1 MSLHFILQHGNAALY
16 IVHVFIFT
24 FFVLFFGFFKIFAQ
38 IYFLLFFIIFKVYQT
53 DIVFVSSMYVL
64 FLHVSLIC
72 FLIKSFILEIFFVLF
87 CFSFFFFSSQFYF
100 SSRGDNWETS
110 TPAAVAEKSL
120 TSPGSSPTGKSARA
134 RTQSHLHPL
143 GGTVSGTSC
152 PDKSPQQ
159 VEVSPFR
166 RWSEAAVTQPP
177 AASAASNQPPQWQ
190 TNFER

>member
-72 FLIKSFILEIFFVLF
+72 FLIKSFILEIFHCFFFFFRFVLF
-87 CFSFFFFSSQFYF
+87 QFFLFFLPILFQQSWRQLGNINSSS
-100 SSRGDNWETS
+100 SSRKIFDITWVLTNW
-110 TPAAVAEKSL
+110 
-120 TSPGSSPTGKSARA
+120 
-134 RTQSHLHPL
+134 
-143 GGTVSGTSC
+143 
-152 PDKSPQQ
+152 
-159 VEVSPFR
+159 
-166 RWSEAAVTQPP
+166 
-177 AASAASNQPPQWQ
+177 
-190 TNFER
+190 

>member
-1 MSLHFILQHGNAALY
+1 M
-16 IVHVFIFT
+16 
-24 FFVLFFGFFKIFAQ
+24 
-38 IYFLLFFIIFKVYQT
+38 YF
-53 DIVFVSSMYVL
+53 
-64 FLHVSLIC
+64 FLHVSLLFDQC
-72 FLIKSFILEIFFVLF
+72 FYIRNFPLFFFCFFCFVLF
-87 CFSFFFFSSQFYF
+87 VCFQFFFFSSQFYF

-177 AASAASNQPPQWQ
+177 VASAASNQPPQWQ

>member
-1 MSLHFILQHGNAALY
+1 M
-16 IVHVFIFT
+16 
-24 FFVLFFGFFKIFAQ
+24 LFFYYFQSILDLYYFRFK
-38 IYFLLFFIIFKVYQT
+38 
-53 DIVFVSSMYVL
+53 YVL
-64 FLHVSLIC
+64 FLHVSLLFDQIFYIRNFPLFFFFFLLCFIC
-72 FLIKSFILEIFFVLF
+72 LLSV
-87 CFSFFFFSSQFYF
+87 FFFFSSQFYF

>member
-1 MSLHFILQHGNAALY
+1 M
-16 IVHVFIFT
+16 
-24 FFVLFFGFFKIFAQ
+24 
-38 IYFLLFFIIFKVYQT
+38 YF
-53 DIVFVSSMYVL
+53 
-64 FLHVSLIC
+64 FLHVSLLFDQIFYVRNFPLFFFFLLC
-72 FLIKSFILEIFFVLF
+72 FVCLLSV
-87 CFSFFFFSSQFYF
+87 FFFFSSQFYF

-177 AASAASNQPPQWQ
+177 VASAASNQPPQWQ

>member
-1 MSLHFILQHGNAALY
+1 MLC
-16 IVHVFIFT
+16 
-24 FFVLFFGFFKIFAQ
+24 FVC
-38 IYFLLFFIIFKVYQT
+38 LLSV
-53 DIVFVSSMYVL
+53 
-64 FLHVSLIC
+64 
-72 FLIKSFILEIFFVLF
+72 
-87 CFSFFFFSSQFYF
+87 FFFFSSQFYF

-143 GGTVSGTSC
+143 GTVGNSC
-152 PDKSPQQ
+152 PEKSPQQ

-177 AASAASNQPPQWQ
+177 ASAASSQPTQWQ
-190 TNFER
+190 TNFERYCINSGPEFLKKSGPKNS